1 MVIVSDEERSGRWGE
16 ISEIDKLLLKGEVF
30 DLKCSVYGLNVTVC
44 KKRSSCPLLVYLYT
58 CMGLHRYNFLK
69 GTKFVVSRVNK
80 YVRTTQTAAKSYY
93 ITLDAKEPASSSS
106 SSPPQTSTFQIKVSE
121 GSHGRF
127 SLGCYTARIRGDT
140 SGDRETNAVYI
151 PGKSYF
157 LGNYLPQWPPE
168 NPFEQF
174 CLLPQLMGT
183 IGKNLRTLMICIL
196 WTNVVAI
203 DGEGLYAKNAT
214 FYIRFKDLF
223 RARLGQNDKVDRVAI
238 IRRRYDEDTGAFS
251 LEGQILSSQVIPR
264 KLKIAALA
272 ANEEEEDTGCLDQ
285 VQSSDIIRFSQG
297 PFSENKR
304 IKLNPIG
311 FPNQIS
317 SPPLATGE
325 TANLEAA

>member
-1 MVIVSDEERSGRWGE
+1 MEEER
-16 ISEIDKLLLKGEVF
+16 F
-30 DLKCSVYGLNVTVC
+30 
-44 KKRSSCPLLVYLYT
+44 
-58 CMGLHRYNFLK
+58 
-69 GTKFVVSRVNK
+69 
-80 YVRTTQTAAKSYY
+80 Q
-93 ITLDAKEPASSSS
+93 ASSSS

-174 CLLPQLMGT
+174 CLVNELEMQEIDKDWIHLY
-183 IGKNLRTLMICIL
+183 LELA
-196 WTNVVAI
+196 VATA
-203 DGEGLYAKNAT
+203 DGYDRKEPKDFDDLHIGLYAKNAT

-251 LEGQILSSQVIPR
+251 LEGQILSSQ
-264 KLKIAALA
+264 
-272 ANEEEEDTGCLDQ
+272 
-285 VQSSDIIRFSQG
+285 
-297 PFSENKR
+297 
-304 IKLNPIG
+304 
-311 FPNQIS
+311 
-317 SPPLATGE
+317 
-325 TANLEAA
+325 